1 MSRRAEQRAETRS
14 RLLSAAAELF
24 AERGFA
30 AASVEQIAARAGY
43 TIGALYDHF
52 GGKEGLFLALADE
65 EWAVGLAEIEGE
77 ATSPGSG
84 PGEYGPYFDNLTQ
97 RDRDWWLLSY
107 EFWAYAVRNPE
118 VAEKLAAQWA
128 ASRQAVARIIAA
140 RFAAEDETLP
150 VPAEDLAAVIG
161 ALMEG
166 FMLQQLV
173 DPGTPRGEVFAQAL
187 TWLFAGLPRAT
198 SSAGGQRKE
207 RRR

>member
-1 MSRRAEQRAETRS
+1 MSRRTEQRAETRS

-65 EWAVGLAEIEGE
+65 ERAVALTEVEGE

-84 PGEYGPYFDNLTQ
+84 PEDFGPYFDNLTQ

-118 VAEKLAAQWA
+118 VAEKLAVHWA
-128 ASRQAVARIIAA
+128 DSRRAVARMIAA

-150 VPAEDLAAVIG
+150 VPAEDIAVVIG
-161 ALMEG
+161 ALLEG
-166 FMLQQLV
+166 LVLQQLV
-173 DPGTPRGEVFAQAL
+173 DPGTPRGEVFARAL
-187 TWLFAGLPRAT
+187 TWLFAGLSRPT
-198 SSAGGQRKE
+198 STAGGQRKE